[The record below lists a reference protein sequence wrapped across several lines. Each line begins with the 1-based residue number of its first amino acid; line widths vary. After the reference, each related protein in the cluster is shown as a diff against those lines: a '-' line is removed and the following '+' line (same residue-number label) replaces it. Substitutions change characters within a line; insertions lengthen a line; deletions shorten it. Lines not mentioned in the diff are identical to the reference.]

1 MKRTPLFLTALI
13 LLLVRAG
20 TACREGN
27 GGQRVQ
33 FDTVPQQALQ
43 LPDTL
48 NYEQRLLA
56 LANGD
61 RSGRWPVQT
70 ALPLEGA
77 LLPFKRVVAFY
88 GNFYSSQMGILGE
101 APALAMLQKL
111 KQQCYEWE
119 LADTTTPVIPAIHY
133 IAVTAQQS
141 PFDGRY
147 RLRMPA
153 KEIEKAIA
161 LADSVKGI
169 VFLDVQVGLSTLEK
183 ELPLLGTYLK
193 RPNVHLGIDPE
204 FSMKTGKR
212 PGTSI
217 GSFDAADVNF
227 AAGFLASIV
236 RTYELPPKI
245 LVIHRFTQNMLTNYQ
260 QIQTRPE
267 VQFVINMDG
276 FGSPQLKKNTYRQF
290 VARQPVQFTGWKVFY
305 KNDVVTGG
313 RITTP
318 AELLQLQPVP
328 VYIQYQ

>member
-1 MKRTPLFLTALI
+1 MSRTQLI
-13 LLLVRAG
+13 AAWMLLLLGG
-20 TACREGN
+20 TTCREGN
-27 GGQRVQ
+27 GAQGVQ
-33 FDTVPQQALQ
+33 QDTVPQQV
-43 LPDTL
+43 PRGFDTFG
-48 NYEQRLLA
+48 YQQRLLA

-70 ALPLEGA
+70 ALPSEGA
-77 LLPFKRVVAFY
+77 LLPFNRIVAFY
-88 GNFYSSQMGILGE
+88 GNFYCSQMGILGE
-101 APALAMLQKL
+101 PPASLMLQKL
-111 KQQCYEWE
+111 RQQCYEWE

-133 IAVTAQQS
+133 IAVTAQHS
-141 PFDGRY
+141 PCDGRY
-147 RLRMPA
+147 RLRMPE

-183 ELPLLGTYLK
+183 ELPLLSRYLK

-276 FGSPQLKKNTYRQF
+276 FGSPQLKKSTYRQF

-305 KNDVVTGG
+305 QNDVVTGG
-313 RITTP
+313 RITIP